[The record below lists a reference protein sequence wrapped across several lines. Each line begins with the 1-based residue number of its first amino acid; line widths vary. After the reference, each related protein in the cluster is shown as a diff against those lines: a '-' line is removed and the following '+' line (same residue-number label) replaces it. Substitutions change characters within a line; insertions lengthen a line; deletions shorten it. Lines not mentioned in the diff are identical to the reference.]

1 MIVLFSFFCYLLIN
15 FIFYSFIFKRLIK
28 LFKSLLLKFVLIN
41 FLFFYLSTT
50 FLFIFSIIFSFF
62 TDKLLLKS
70 LLIYFLIIILFL
82 FFQFKKFFIFFS
94 QLFVN
99 FKKKFLIYLPL
110 AIYFLIIFFLLYW
123 FFSRHLILKDN
134 KIYTSYIYWDFHWH
148 VQQIQNF
155 TFGDNFPPQN
165 ESLAGIFNLYHFLWA
180 LIPSSFQ
187 ILGLDLASSINFYSA
202 YFLSLI
208 IIASFGFLEEFI
220 LNKKGPILLYFILP
234 LFLLSHGSFKLVNWL
249 LKKNESITLFFHQ
262 PYFLDFNTDGSFGY
276 NGNMFNIFYFLEER
290 QLIFA
295 CFSLIIYVAI
305 LLKINKLSKRNII
318 LFGLIFSGFLF
329 WHLFVWIIFLVVSL
343 VFLFLSFLKSNQ
355 KINFNDLFKLK
366 NKWLSNLFNFC
377 FILFLSA
384 ILIYLPLKIYVDK
397 HPLIDNQAIK
407 QFPAINFNFPTMIAA
422 NYFFSLKNALL
433 YYLYAYGFRLL
444 IYLSALVYFFKQ
456 KKSIFIFLISFL
468 TVFIL
473 INTVQLSPTSIY
485 DNHKW
490 LKPFNLIMDIFSL
503 GFLFDFFYKKIKKTN
518 WRFCLIFA
526 IFLIT
531 SASGIIVL
539 VSYFIQ
545 SPNVL
550 YADLKSKNLSL
561 IKKTS
566 PKSVFLTDNPRLVFL
581 GGRKNYISAD
591 DIIGN
596 FNSIFN
602 FKYRIKNKVEIE
614 SLDNDEE
621 ICHYLIKNKLINLI
635 DVVFLEKKNIFL
647 ETKQCLYQ

>member
-1 MIVLFSFFCYLLIN
+1 
-15 FIFYSFIFKRLIK
+15 
-28 LFKSLLLKFVLIN
+28 
-41 FLFFYLSTT
+41 
-50 FLFIFSIIFSFF
+50 
-62 TDKLLLKS
+62 
-70 LLIYFLIIILFL
+70 
-82 FFQFKKFFIFFS
+82 
-94 QLFVN
+94 
-99 FKKKFLIYLPL
+99 
-110 AIYFLIIFFLLYW
+110 
-123 FFSRHLILKDN
+123 
-134 KIYTSYIYWDFHWH
+134 
-148 VQQIQNF
+148 
-155 TFGDNFPPQN
+155 
-165 ESLAGIFNLYHFLWA
+165 
-180 LIPSSFQ
+180 
-187 ILGLDLASSINFYSA
+187 
-202 YFLSLI
+202 
-208 IIASFGFLEEFI
+208 
-220 LNKKGPILLYFILP
+220 
-234 LFLLSHGSFKLVNWL
+234 
-249 LKKNESITLFFHQ
+249 
-262 PYFLDFNTDGSFGY
+262 
-276 NGNMFNIFYFLEER
+276 
-290 QLIFA
+290 
-295 CFSLIIYVAI
+295 
-305 LLKINKLSKRNII
+305 
-318 LFGLIFSGFLF
+318 
-329 WHLFVWIIFLVVSL
+329 
-343 VFLFLSFLKSNQ
+343 
-355 KINFNDLFKLK
+355 
-366 NKWLSNLFNFC
+366 
-377 FILFLSA
+377 
-384 ILIYLPLKIYVDK
+384 
-397 HPLIDNQAIK
+397 
-407 QFPAINFNFPTMIAA
+407 MIAA

-473 INTVQLSPTSIY
+473 INTVQLSPTTIY